1 MIKVKI
7 KLKILNLLSLDY
19 KQNIA
24 IIQFTI
30 DLIWNLNDVKFES
43 KTEFERDDLI
53 VRALTSLITVIIF
66 FFSLILSL

>member
-1 MIKVKI
+1 MI